1 MAFVVQLINALKG
14 TMLSTFQ
21 NHVLK
26 HVQLAIMSTFQGR
39 HVILVWEGAWL
50 VQLLQAAQHAILLYQ
65 YGVII
70 DAMYS
75 APQKIDFM
83 DLPDALIIV

>member
-39 HVILVWEGAWL
+39 HVILV
-50 VQLLQAAQHAILLYQ
+50 
-65 YGVII
+65 
-70 DAMYS
+70 
-75 APQKIDFM
+75 
-83 DLPDALIIV
+83 